1 MEGKFFL
8 LIWVML
14 LLAQLHGYKSCV
26 EKERKALL
34 ELKKYIISITEE
46 VESDSV
52 LPTWTYNTESD
63 CCRWEGVK
71 CNRTSK
77 RVTEIAFGTLNL
89 KKNSLLNLSLLHPFE
104 DVRSLSLSPND
115 FHNQFSGLFDDIEG
129 YNSLRRLRN
138 LEILD
143 LSSNRFSNSI
153 FPFINSATSL
163 KTLFL
168 GHNNFDDHLPVKE
181 LKDLINLEKLDLSR
195 NEFGGALPVQELS
208 SLRKL
213 KSLNLSYNSFYAPM
227 GSQGYKSLGRLRNLE
242 ILDLQINN
250 LDDNIFPFLSAARS
264 LKTLFLR
271 LNNLDCPFPAKELKV
286 LTNLELL
293 DLCENKFNCPIPI
306 RGICEMKNIQE
317 LDLSGNKLVG
327 QFPLCLTSLS
337 GLRVLDLSSNQMT
350 GNVPFS
356 FSNLESLK
364 YLSLVENNFEG
375 IFSLGSLA
383 NLSELRVFKLGSK
396 SKSLQVE
403 SESSWKPKFQMS
415 VIELSSCNLVKVPHF
430 LLHQNDL
437 SHVDLSDNKI
447 SGFFPQW
454 LLENNTKLEVLFL
467 QQNSFTRFLLPKS
480 AHKLPLLD
488 VSFNEFNHLF
498 PENISWAFPHLMYM
512 KLAHNGF
519 QGNLLSFLGDMKNIM
534 FLDISHNSF
543 HGEVSGR
550 FFKGC
555 YSMLFLTLSHN
566 KLSGEVFPESVKFTP
581 LKELS
586 MDNANMLEGEIPIIF
601 NMSSLQLLDLSTNML
616 EGGIPSHINSRSPV
630 ILLLQN
636 NNLSGEIPDTLLAP
650 KTPIFILLRGNRIQL
665 LDLANNRLNGSIP
678 TCFSNKYFSYGGYDT
693 LNDYEYGSS
702 SAGSFFFSYFSP
714 QKDFGVKQMYGI
726 YFKSLIVLSP
736 FILRSEPTILIKI
749 QFATKHRYDSYM
761 GGNLQLLFGMD
772 LAENELSGEIP
783 VELGGLLEIQGLNL
797 SHNNLTGMIPESFSG
812 LKNIESLDLSF
823 NRLQGRIPQELT
835 ELSSLAVFN
844 VSFNNLSGVIPQGK
858 QFNTFETNS
867 FLGNPLLCGQ
877 QINRSCYNSNFQV
890 PDNEG
895 KDDESQ
901 IDMVSFY
908 WSSAAAYVTVLIGL
922 LASLSFDSPWS
933 RFWFYI
939 VEVFIYKAK
948 KNLLW

>member
-1 MEGKFFL
+1 
-8 LIWVML
+8 
-14 LLAQLHGYKSCV
+14 
-26 EKERKALL
+26 
-34 ELKKYIISITEE
+34 
-46 VESDSV
+46 
-52 LPTWTYNTESD
+52 
-63 CCRWEGVK
+63 
-71 CNRTSK
+71 
-77 RVTEIAFGTLNL
+77 
-89 KKNSLLNLSLLHPFE
+89 
-104 DVRSLSLSPND
+104 
-115 FHNQFSGLFDDIEG
+115 
-129 YNSLRRLRN
+129 
-138 LEILD
+138 
-143 LSSNRFSNSI
+143 
-153 FPFINSATSL
+153 
-163 KTLFL
+163 
-168 GHNNFDDHLPVKE
+168 
-181 LKDLINLEKLDLSR
+181 
-195 NEFGGALPVQELS
+195 
-208 SLRKL
+208 
-213 KSLNLSYNSFYAPM
+213 M
-227 GSQGYKSLGRLRNLE
+227 GSQGKLSLTGYKSLGRLRNLE

-271 LNNLDCPFPAKELKV
+271 LNNLDCPFPAKGKGAQPYVGFVFVTELSA
-286 LTNLELL
+286 LTKLKAL
-293 DLCENKFNCPIPI
+293 DLSGNEFSGSIEFQGKTKSLATPLNLA
-306 RGICEMKNIQE
+306 GICEMKNIQE

-430 LLHQNDL
+430 LLHQNNL

-498 PENISWAFPHLMYM
+498 PENISWAFPHLV
-512 KLAHNGF
+512 
-519 QGNLLSFLGDMKNIM
+519 
-534 FLDISHNSF
+534 F

-550 FFKGC
+550 FFTGC

-586 MDNANMLEGEIPIIF
+586 MDNNRFTGKIGEGLRNLEILDLLDISYNNLTGVIPRWISGLELTSLLISNNMLEGEIPISIF
-601 NMSSLQLLDLSTNML
+601 SMSSLQLLDLSTNML
-616 EGGIPSHINSRSPV
+616 EGGIPSHRSPV

-636 NNLSGEIPDTLLAP
+636 NNLSGVIPDTLLASVSVLDLRNNRLSGNIP
-650 KTPIFILLRGNRIQL
+650 EFTNTQNTHILLLRGNNLTGFIPRKLCGLKKIQL

-678 TCFSNKYFSYGGYDT
+678 TCFSNKSFSYGGYDT

-702 SAGSFFFSYFSP
+702 SAGSFFFADFSP

-736 FILRSEPTILIKI
+736 FILISEPTILIKI

-783 VELGGLLEIQGLNL
+783 VELVGLLEIQGLNL

-812 LKNIESLDLSF
+812 LKNIVEIGFRPFVVHGCYGFTAEELVNLFSF
-823 NRLQGRIPQELT
+823 PTFKNLQANRGYKEREDRP
-835 ELSSLAVFN
+835 AVFWKVGDWAN
-844 VSFNNLSGVIPQGK
+844 YLTPKMAARIHRLV
-858 QFNTFETNS
+858 
-867 FLGNPLLCGQ
+867 
-877 QINRSCYNSNFQV
+877 
-890 PDNEG
+890 
-895 KDDESQ
+895 KD
-901 IDMVSFY
+901 
-908 WSSAAAYVTVLIGL
+908 
-922 LASLSFDSPWS
+922 
-933 RFWFYI
+933 
-939 VEVFIYKAK
+939 
-948 KNLLW
+948 